1 MYPRYLRVEYKF
13 LLVLRPDASL
23 GFADALALFIV
34 FLQPQ
39 KAQRSSSSRV
49 RSLEP
54 EKAMKIKETR
64 NRTPTPIHPR
74 PAHHAGDTPHN
85 QHRTTSNR
93 QTKLNV
99 AQTNTHKKKKKKQ
112 KKHVNRGGAHS
123 TAWPQARRASW
134 LVRSLSCASNTV
146 IITRFAI
153 EDPSAAVVA
162 RGCGRL

>member
-54 EKAMKIKETR
+54 EKAMKIKEQKS
-64 NRTPTPIHPR
+64 ICISQ
-74 PAHHAGDTPHN
+74 AGK
-85 QHRTTSNR
+85 
-93 QTKLNV
+93 KLGPE
-99 AQTNTHKKKKKKQ
+99 Q
-112 KKHVNRGGAHS
+112 G
-123 TAWPQARRASW
+123 P
-134 LVRSLSCASNTV
+134 
-146 IITRFAI
+146 F
-153 EDPSAAVVA
+153 
-162 RGCGRL
+162 